1 MKRPLLALLLGLS
14 CLAAMPVT
22 AADNIA
28 AARANL
34 QLGVAYLKSGNL
46 IQAKEKLERARD
58 QSSRNAEVRGALAL
72 LYSRLGE
79 NDKADAEFRNALK
92 FAPGNP
98 DALNNYAVFLCEH
111 GQVAEGVA
119 QFEKAAAN
127 PLYRTPWAAY
137 TNAGVCLR
145 GAGRTAEAEQRFMKA
160 LQIKPTHAE
169 AVLQLA
175 DMDLARHD
183 PKAASQRIDS
193 FLAHNLPSADLLYVA
208 WRAAG
213 DMQDKLGAIK
223 LARRLQ
229 TDFPDSEQAH
239 AVISGN
245 ASGSNSGR

>member
-1 MKRPLLALLLGLS
+1 MKVCFLVLLLACSWLV
-14 CLAAMPVT
+14 AMPVP
-22 AADNIA
+22 AIDNVA

-46 IQAKEKLERARD
+46 GQAKEKLERARD
-58 QSSRNAEVRGALAL
+58 QSSRDAEVRGALAL

-79 NDKADAEFRNALK
+79 TAKADAEFRNALK
-92 FAPGNP
+92 FAPANP
-98 DALNNYAVFLCEH
+98 DALNNYAVFQCEH

-119 QFEKAAAN
+119 HFEQAAAN

-145 GAGRTAEAEQRFMKA
+145 GAKREAEAEQRFLKA
-160 LQIKPTHAE
+160 LQIRPSHAE

-175 DMDLARHD
+175 DMELAAQK
-183 PKAASQRIDS
+183 PAAAYQRIDT
-193 FLAHNLPSADLLYVA
+193 FLAHNLPSADLLYVG

-213 DMQDKLGAIK
+213 AMQDKLTAIK

-229 TDFPDSEQAH
+229 TDFPDSDQAR
-239 AVISGN
+239 AVIAGN
-245 ASGSNSGR
+245 ASGGGNGR